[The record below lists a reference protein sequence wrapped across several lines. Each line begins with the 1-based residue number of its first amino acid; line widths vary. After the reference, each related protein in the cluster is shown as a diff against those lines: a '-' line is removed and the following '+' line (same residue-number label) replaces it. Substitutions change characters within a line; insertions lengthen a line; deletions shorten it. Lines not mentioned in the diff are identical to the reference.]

1 MTDKT
6 EWLAWAC
13 QGWAGVG
20 IWTGEWLRSSH
31 SPSIVESGHS
41 SRSSSQFLQAAASFR
56 RLGATG
62 WGELTE
68 PLDQQ
73 PRALA
78 RA

>member
-13 QGWAGVG
+13 LGWTGVE